1 MTFTNR
7 IYGFIQ
13 GFGTPLL
20 QDSVCLVAGTSLT
33 AAAAV
38 TSTPVITPAIE
49 SGYMRVKLYGFGG
62 SGLTL
67 IRLACFAQEK
77 LTSPVNVVCLYDF
90 NPTTALP
97 LVASS
102 PTLGTNVT
110 QFDVSFPF
118 QYDIPVTA
126 TSGVSTVIFSVQT
139 TFATGTTA
147 SMDFEVAGVTGLA

>member
-1 MTFTNR
+1 MAFTNR

-20 QDSVCLVAGTSLT
+20 NDTTCLVAGTSLT
-33 AAAAV
+33 ASAAV
-38 TSTPVITPAIE
+38 TSTPAITPAIE
-49 SGYMRVKLYGFGG
+49 SGYMRIKIYGFGG
-62 SGLTL
+62 SGLT
-67 IRLACFAQEK
+67 IVRIAAFAQDK
-77 LTSPVNVVCLYDF
+77 LSSPVNVVCIYDF

-97 LVASS
+97 AVASS

-110 QFDVSFPF
+110 QFDASFPF
-118 QYDIPVTA
+118 QLDIAA
-126 TSGVSTVIFSVQT
+126 TIFSVQT

>member
-38 TSTPVITPAIE
+38 TSTPAITPALE
-49 SGYMRVKLYGFGG
+49 SGYMRVKIYGIGG

-67 IRLACFAQEK
+67 IRLACFAQDK
-77 LTSPVNVVCLYDF
+77 LSSPVNVVCIYDF

-110 QFDVSFPF
+110 QFDASFPF
-118 QYDIPVTA
+118 QIDIAA
-126 TSGVSTVIFSVQT
+126 TIFSVQT

-147 SMDFEVAGVTGLA
+147 SMDFEVAAVTGLA